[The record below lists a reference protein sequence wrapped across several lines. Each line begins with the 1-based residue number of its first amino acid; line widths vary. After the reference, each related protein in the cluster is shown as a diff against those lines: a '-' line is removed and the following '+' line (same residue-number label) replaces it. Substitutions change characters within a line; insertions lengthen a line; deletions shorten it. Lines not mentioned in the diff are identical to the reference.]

1 MHAMLTNAK
10 GLVITLVLS
19 LLLFA
24 KPVLSQEFTVNLKD
38 TDIQEFI
45 EFVADVTGT
54 TIVIDPA
61 VKGKV
66 KVVSSKPVSRAELYD
81 LFLSILDVHGYT
93 AVRSGEVVRVIP
105 NKNARSAPVDV
116 ISGTSVI
123 NDEYV
128 TQVIRLENVSATK
141 LIPVLRP
148 LVPQQAH
155 MAAYAPSNAIIISD
169 IRANIDRITQIIDR
183 MDQSAVKE
191 TEIVQLRYGV
201 ASDVVEMLKTLE
213 KSRVG
218 EGADANDEAS
228 LVADKRTNSVIVTA
242 DEMSIERIKGLI
254 DYLDIP
260 LEQSGNVRVIALQDV
275 DFAVKQPGA
284 FCYGT

>member
-1 MHAMLTNAK
+1 MHATLAK
-10 GLVITLVLS
+10 FKALIQSLALLVALCVPH
-19 LLLFA
+19 A
-24 KPVLSQEFTVNLKD
+24 AAQDFTVNLKD

-45 EFVADVTGT
+45 EFVADVTET
-54 TIVIDPA
+54 TIVVDPS

-66 KVVSSKPVSRAELYD
+66 KVISSKPVSKAELYD

-93 AVRSGEVVRVIP
+93 AVRSGAVVRVIP

-128 TQVIRLENVSATK
+128 TQVIRLENVSAAK

-169 IRANIDRITQIIDR
+169 IRTNINRMEAIIAR

-191 TEIVQLRYGV
+191 TEIIKLKYGV
-201 ASDVVEMLKTLE
+201 ATDVVEMLKTLE
-213 KSRVG
+213 KSRAG
-218 EGADANDEAS
+218 EGADANDEAT
-228 LVADKRTNSVIVTA
+228 LVADKRTNSVFVTA
-242 DEMSIERIKGLI
+242 D
-254 DYLDIP
+254 D
-260 LEQSGNVRVIALQDV
+260 
-275 DFAVKQPGA
+275 
-284 FCYGT
+284 

>member
-1 MHAMLTNAK
+1 MLTNAK

-128 TQVIRLENVSATK
+128 TQVIRLENVSAAK

-155 MAAYAPSNAIIISD
+155 MAAYAPSNAIIISTH
-169 IRANIDRITQIIDR
+169 IP
-183 MDQSAVKE
+183 
-191 TEIVQLRYGV
+191 
-201 ASDVVEMLKTLE
+201 
-213 KSRVG
+213 
-218 EGADANDEAS
+218 
-228 LVADKRTNSVIVTA
+228 KR
-242 DEMSIERIKGLI
+242 
-254 DYLDIP
+254 
-260 LEQSGNVRVIALQDV
+260 
-275 DFAVKQPGA
+275 
-284 FCYGT
+284 

>member
-24 KPVLSQEFTVNLKD
+24 KPVWSQEFTVNLKD

-128 TQVIRLENVSATK
+128 TQVIRLENVSAAK

-191 TEIVQLRYGV
+191 TEIVQL
-201 ASDVVEMLKTLE
+201 L
-213 KSRVG
+213 
-218 EGADANDEAS
+218 S
-228 LVADKRTNSVIVTA
+228 LIHISEPTRP
-242 DEMSIERIKGLI
+242 
-254 DYLDIP
+254 Y
-260 LEQSGNVRVIALQDV
+260 
-275 DFAVKQPGA
+275 
-284 FCYGT
+284 